1 MRAAYAYADCSTAEK
16 LKVGCV
22 LVKDHRIIS
31 IGYNGMPSGWTNEC
45 ETQFMTGNGTADH
58 IELITKPEVIHA
70 EANAVAK
77 LARSNESGEGSV
89 AFITHAPCLSCAK
102 MLYSAGV
109 SEVVYSQ
116 SYRETGGVDFLEK
129 CGIPVSQCLL
139 EEEENGK

>member
-1 MRAAYAYADCSTAEK
+1 MRAAYAYAECSTAEK

-129 CGIPVSQCLL
+129 CMIPVSQCLL